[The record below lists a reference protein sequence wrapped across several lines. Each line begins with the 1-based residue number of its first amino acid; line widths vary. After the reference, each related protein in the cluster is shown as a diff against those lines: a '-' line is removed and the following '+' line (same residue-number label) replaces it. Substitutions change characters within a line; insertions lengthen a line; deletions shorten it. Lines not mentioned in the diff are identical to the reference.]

1 MNSEH
6 DVEFAI
12 LGPLELSAGGRS
24 VNVGGTTPRAL
35 LAMLLLQVNQPVRS
49 EALMAG
55 LWGEQLPPSATGSLH
70 SHISRLRR
78 LLPPDDDGFRIER
91 RPGGYALCGD
101 PERLDAQRFDRLARQ
116 GRDAGDSVEG
126 QQLLRGALA
135 LWRGPALADFA
146 GAEFARAEAV
156 RLDELRLETIGR
168 VVDLEL
174 SLGHARRLVPEL
186 EQLVLQ
192 HPLQE
197 RFWGQLMIALYR
209 DGRQADALNAYRRA
223 REMLDVELGV
233 EPGPALRRLEH
244 LVLQQSPELDDAV
257 GHVADAMAAL
267 RRPSP
272 SAPSGFVGRTEA
284 MTVLDEALRRVG
296 EGAGQLVVVEGP
308 AGMGKTAVIEQFG
321 RQSAARG
328 VEACV
333 GRAWEESGGPP
344 FWPWVEVLRARC
356 RHLGARLDPAAVAL
370 ADLVSGD
377 SSAWPRDPIAARARL
392 YEETLW
398 RLFPH
403 DGTAASLVV
412 LEDFHAADES
422 SLRLLRFLLRRL
434 RSARCLVVLTHRPV
448 GPASALTGL
457 LADAVRDVAI
467 TRVSL
472 GPLSDAEVRLC
483 LEQRLGGSA
492 TPDVVLTTV
501 ERAEGHPFF
510 LTEIVR
516 LLQARLELDA
526 PQTDAERAAEIPRSV
541 SEMIG
546 RRLAALPD
554 ETLRVLSAASVI
566 GRDFDL
572 RVLAHVASL
581 DVEGVLDHVEEAAA
595 AGLAQELP
603 AGVMGYRFDHALTQQ
618 TLYDR
623 LPGPRR
629 VMLHARAAAGLEYDP
644 SGSAEDHLGELA
656 RHRCNSVAECGVA
669 TAVDAAV
676 AAGAAAADRLAF
688 EEAVRL
694 YELGLNTLELHGDE
708 PTRVGPLLLALSV
721 AQARAGQPERARE
734 GFLRAAQLARAG
746 RDGEQLAATALGF
759 ASAFEV
765 HGYDDDLVR
774 LLKEA
779 LAYTPLARNADRAR
793 IMARLSM
800 ALNLRDP
807 AGRRHEL
814 SRLALLTARE
824 VADPS
829 LEGFCLSAHFFA
841 IVGTDRHEERTQ
853 CAKEAM
859 ALAYRLG
866 DPEAKLDA
874 LTWAVCDVLERA
886 DRPELDACLE
896 RHAALAATSR
906 HPLHRYYACMW
917 QASIL
922 GMEGRTHEA
931 LVCADRAVELGEALT
946 DLAAARRAALL
957 TVVYRDLGR
966 WLELAPL
973 VDKIV
978 VAAPLLPTW
987 RAVRA
992 TMALEAGDRGAAERF
1007 VAELPDDLG
1016 SFLPRDGNWVAGMC
1030 MLAELAS
1037 TLGQAEF
1044 SGRLFEQLAAH
1055 SQQMGAVRL
1064 AVACTGPVDR
1074 MLGRLAATCRD
1085 FDTAQRHFETA
1096 LKVCSALGARPFHAR
1111 SQADYARMLLSR
1123 ARRGDAARAA
1133 RLFADAQA
1141 SAEELDLPG
1150 LRAFCTPTTQ

>member
-1 MNSEH
+1 MGNRH
-6 DVEFAI
+6 GVEFAI
-12 LGPLELSAGGRS
+12 LGHLVLSVGGRA

-35 LAMLLLQVNQPVRS
+35 LAMLLLQINRPVRT
-49 EALMAG
+49 ETLMSG
-55 LWGEQLPPSATGSLH
+55 LWGEDLPRSATGSLH

-78 LLPPDDDGFRIER
+78 LLPTSDDGFRIER

-101 PERLDAQRFDRLARQ
+101 PERLDAQRFERLVLQ

-126 QQLLRGALA
+126 QLLLRGALA
-135 LWRGPALADFA
+135 LWRGPALADFPD
-146 GAEFARAEAV
+146 AEFARAEAV
-156 RLDELRLETIGR
+156 RLDELRLETTGR

-174 SLGHARRLVPEL
+174 ALGHASRLVPDL

-197 RFWGQLMIALYR
+197 RFWGQLMVALYR
-209 DGRQADALNAYRRA
+209 DGRQADALNAFRRA
-223 REMLDVELGV
+223 RTVLDVELGV

-244 LVLQQSPELDDAV
+244 LVLHQSPELDGAV
-257 GHVADAMAAL
+257 DHEPAMVV
-267 RRPSP
+267 RKRPSP
-272 SAPSGFVGRTEA
+272 AEDSGFVGRAEA
-284 MTVLDEALRRVG
+284 TTVLDEAFERAA
-296 EGAGQLVVVEGP
+296 EGVGQLVVVEAA
-308 AGMGKTAVIEQFG
+308 AGMGKTAVVEHFA
-321 RQSAARG
+321 RRSAAQG
-328 VEACV
+328 VEACL

-344 FWPWVEVLRARC
+344 FWPWIEVLRSRS
-356 RHLGARLDPAAVAL
+356 RQRGEQLDPAAVAL
-370 ADLVSGD
+370 ADLVAGEEKT
-377 SSAWPRDPIAARARL
+377 WPRDPVAARARL
-392 YEETLW
+392 YEETVS
-398 RLFPH
+398 RLFPG
-403 DGTAASLVV
+403 DGAAASLVV

-422 SLRLLRFLLRRL
+422 SLGLLRFLLRRL
-434 RSARCLVVLTHRPV
+434 RSARCMVVLTHRPV
-448 GPASALTGL
+448 EQTSALTGL
-457 LADAVRDVAI
+457 LADAARDVAI
-467 TRVSL
+467 TRIPL
-472 GPLSDAEVRLC
+472 ARLSDAEVRRH
-483 LEQRLGGSA
+483 LEQRLGSSA
-492 TPDVVLTTV
+492 SADVVAATI

-510 LTEIVR
+510 LVEIVR
-516 LLQARLELDA
+516 LLSSRLGLES
-526 PQTDAERAAEIPRSV
+526 PETDAERAAEIPRTV

-546 RRLAALPD
+546 RRFAALPD

-572 RVLAHVASL
+572 RTLANITSL
-581 DVEGVLDHVEEAAA
+581 NFDAVLDHVEGAAA
-595 AGLAQELP
+595 TGLVQELP

-618 TLYDR
+618 TLYAR

-629 VMLHARAAAGLEYDP
+629 AMLHARAAAALEYDP
-644 SGSAEDHLGELA
+644 SVSAEDRLGELA
-656 RHRCNSVAECGVA
+656 RHRCHSVAECGVP

-688 EEAVRL
+688 EEAARL
-694 YELGLNTLELHGDE
+694 YELGLDTHEKHSGD

-721 AQARAGQPERARE
+721 AHARAGQPERARA
-734 GFLRAAQLARAG
+734 GFLRAAQLARAQ
-746 RDGEQLAATALGF
+746 RDGEQLAAAALGF

-779 LAYTPLARNADRAR
+779 LASTPLTRKPERAR
-793 IMARLSM
+793 ILARLSM

-824 VADPS
+824 VGDPA

-841 IVGTDRHEERTQ
+841 IVGTDLHEERTQ
-853 CAKEAM
+853 CAKDAL

-886 DRPELDACLE
+886 DRPELDGCLK
-896 RHAALAATSR
+896 RHAELAAASH

-922 GMEGRTHEA
+922 GLEGRAREA
-931 LVCADRAVELGEALT
+931 VVVADRAAELGAALT

-957 TVVYRDLGR
+957 AVVHRDLGR
-966 WLELAPL
+966 WLELVPL

-978 VAAPLLPTW
+978 AAAPLLPTW

-992 TMALEAGDRGAAERF
+992 TMAYEAGDHAGAERF
-1007 VAELPDDLG
+1007 VAELPEDVG

-1030 MLAELAS
+1030 MFAELAS
-1037 TLGQAEF
+1037 TMGRAEL
-1044 SGRLFEQLAAH
+1044 SGRLFDSLATH
-1055 SQQMGAVRL
+1055 CEHMGTVRL

-1074 MLGRLAATCRD
+1074 MLGRLAATCGD
-1085 FDTAQRHFETA
+1085 FGTAQRHFEAA
-1096 LKVCSALGARPFHAR
+1096 LTVCGALGARPFHAR
-1111 SQADYARMLLSR
+1111 SQADYARMLLRR
-1123 ARRGDAARAA
+1123 AQRGDAAHAA
-1133 RLFADAQA
+1133 RLFCDAQDTA
-1141 SAEELDLPG
+1141 KELDLPG
-1150 LRAFCTPTTQ
+1150 LRADCTPDAL